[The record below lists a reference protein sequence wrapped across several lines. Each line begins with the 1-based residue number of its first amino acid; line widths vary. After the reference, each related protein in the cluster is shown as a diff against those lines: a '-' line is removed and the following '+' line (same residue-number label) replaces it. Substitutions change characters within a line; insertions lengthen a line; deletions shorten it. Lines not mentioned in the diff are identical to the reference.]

1 MIRKISDTE
10 LWNDISKS
18 SIGIGGGIYKIF
30 SQDNH
35 IRKPIERLLDKDI
48 NGILYIG
55 SATSYLNR
63 VINLKKSILPDYNG
77 QSHICGRRYKS
88 NPSIALKFPAENLYI
103 ELIPTDNPIELE
115 KTELKKYFDKFGE
128 LPPLNRKI

>member
-1 MIRKISDTE
+1 MVRKISDTE
-10 LWNDISKS
+10 LWNDISNS

-30 SQDNH
+30 SQDNN

-48 NGILYIG
+48 DGILYIG
-55 SATSYLNR
+55 SATSYLDR

-88 NPSIALKFPAENLYI
+88 NPKIELKFPIEKLYI

-115 KTELKKYFDKFGE
+115 KTELEKYFNRFGE